1 MSLSIQGKT
10 AIVTG
15 AANGLGLAIARH
27 FIDRGANVMFAD
39 IDEARLEAEIGD
51 EAKGEGPLRMF
62 AGDLCQKLTIS
73 NLLSAT
79 MDAFGRIDI
88 LVNAAR
94 QIALSD
100 PLSPGGDNVEA
111 LFKQNVMTGLRLSQQ
126 VARRMIAQAEGDV
139 SETTGGVIVNVTS
152 TTARQSTP
160 DLLGFSLASA
170 GVEQMTRGLALSL
183 APKGIRV
190 NAVAVGS
197 VLTSTLQA
205 HLKQQPEL
213 RSQILAGTPLGRIA
227 PAAEVAETVQY
238 LASDASA
245 FMTGQVLRLDGGRG
259 LLDAVA
265 SAAH

>member
-51 EAKGEGPLRMF
+51 EAKGEGPVRMF

-100 PLSPGGDNVEA
+100 PLSPEGDNIEA

-126 VARRMIAQAEGDV
+126 VARRMIARAEGNA
-139 SETTGGVIVNVTS
+139 SETPGGVIVNVTS

-170 GVEQMTRGLALSL
+170 AVEQMTRGLALSL
-183 APKGIRV
+183 APQGIRV

-205 HLKQQPEL
+205 QLKQQPEL
-213 RSQILAGTPLGRIA
+213 RTQILGRLFLHDRSG
-227 PAAEVAETVQY
+227 AAT
-238 LASDASA
+238 
-245 FMTGQVLRLDGGRG
+245 
-259 LLDAVA
+259 
-265 SAAH
+265 

>member
-39 IDEARLEAEIGD
+39 IDEARLEAEVGD

-111 LFKQNVMTGLRLSQQ
+111 LFKQNVMTGLRLSQIGTFEFFS
-126 VARRMIAQAEGDV
+126 ARGEYTIN
-139 SETTGGVIVNVTS
+139 I
-152 TTARQSTP
+152 
-160 DLLGFSLASA
+160 
-170 GVEQMTRGLALSL
+170 
-183 APKGIRV
+183 
-190 NAVAVGS
+190 
-197 VLTSTLQA
+197 
-205 HLKQQPEL
+205 
-213 RSQILAGTPLGRIA
+213 
-227 PAAEVAETVQY
+227 
-238 LASDASA
+238 
-245 FMTGQVLRLDGGRG
+245 
-259 LLDAVA
+259 
-265 SAAH
+265 

>member
-39 IDEARLEAEIGD
+39 IDEARLEAEVGD

-183 APKGIRV
+183 AAKGIRV
-190 NAVAVGS
+190 NAVGPAFIETPLLSALPPGAKEGLVAIHPVGR
-197 VLTSTLQA
+197 L
-205 HLKQQPEL
+205 
-213 RSQILAGTPLGRIA
+213 GTPE
-227 PAAEVAETVQY
+227 EVAALT
-238 LASDASA
+238 LFLLSDRAS
-245 FMTGQVLRLDGGRG
+245 FVTGSYHLVDGGYT
-259 LLDAVA
+259 AQ
-265 SAAH
+265 

>member
-100 PLSPGGDNVEA
+100 PLSPDSDNVEA

-126 VARRMIAQAEGDV
+126 VARRMIAHAEGDA
-139 SETTGGVIVNVTS
+139 SEAPGGVIVNVTS

-205 HLKQQPEL
+205 QLKQQPEL